1 MSTSWDNARR
11 HARAL
16 ETALD
21 SKLSTYSK
29 LAASIARGSSLG
41 GSSSRD
47 ELSMEEEGIGGHKL
61 VEEEI
66 EELLS
71 KLEQAIEDLTA
82 LINSPSQPPSTSMQH
97 SAQTHR
103 DNLDDYRR
111 DFVRTRNNVEQTI
124 RRSNLLGSVRK
135 DISDYKSGRSGT
147 TDALLQDR
155 SRIDSSHRMIDDTL
169 NQAYATRED
178 FAQQRTF
185 LASIDSRMG
194 GVLNQ
199 LPGINSLITMIR
211 TRRRRDNV
219 IMGCVI
225 GLCVVLLLGYTFG
238 F

>member
-47 ELSMEEEGIGGHKL
+47 ELSMEEEGIGGYKL

-135 DISDYKSGRSGT
+135 DIS
-147 TDALLQDR
+147 
-155 SRIDSSHRMIDDTL
+155 
-169 NQAYATRED
+169 QAYATRED

-225 GLCVVLLLGYTFG
+225 GLCVVLLLGYMFG

>member
-1 MSTSWDNARR
+1 MAAPTWDNARR

-29 LAASIARGSSLG
+29 LAATIARQG
-41 GSSSRD
+41 GSTSSSGAG
-47 ELSMEEEGIGGHKL
+47 LEEDGDGVGGYKL

-66 EELLS
+66 EELLG
-71 KLEQAIEDLTA
+71 KLEQAIDDLST
-82 LINSPSQPPSTSMQH
+82 LINSPSQPPSASMLH
-97 SAQTHR
+97 AAQRHR

-111 DFVRTRNNVEQTI
+111 DFLRTRGNVEQSI

-135 DISDYKSGRSGT
+135 DINDYKSATNSQ

-155 SRIDSSHRMIDDTL
+155 SRIDSSHRMMDDTL

-178 FAQQRTF
+178 FAQQRSL

-194 GVLNQ
+194 GVLSQ
-199 LPGINSLITMIR
+199 MPGINSLITAIR
-211 TRRRRDNV
+211 TRRRRDTL
-219 IMGCVI
+219 IIGCVVGFCMI
-225 GLCVVLLLGYTFG
+225 LLLGYTFG
-238 F
+238 L